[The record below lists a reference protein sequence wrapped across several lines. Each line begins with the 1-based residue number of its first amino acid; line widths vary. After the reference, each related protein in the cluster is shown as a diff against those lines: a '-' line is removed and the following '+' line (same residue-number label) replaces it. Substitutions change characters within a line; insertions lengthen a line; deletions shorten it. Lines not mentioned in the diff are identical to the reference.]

1 MMKGLMIL
9 GIVLILGG
17 VAGLVLGHISYTT
30 EEKVV
35 DLGPITA
42 TADRE
47 HTIKIPD
54 IAAVAALVAG
64 AFLVF
69 VGRRR

>member
-1 MMKGLMIL
+1 MKGLMIL
-9 GIVLILGG
+9 GVILILGG
-17 VAGLVLGHISYTT
+17 LAGLVLGHISYTT
-30 EEKVV
+30 QEKVV

-47 HTIKIPD
+47 HTVKIPD
-54 IAAVAALVAG
+54 VAAVAALAAG

>member
-1 MMKGLMIL
+1 MKPLVIVGLL
-9 GIVLILGG
+9 LIVGG
-17 VAGLVLGHISYTT
+17 LAGLVLGHVSWTT
-30 EEKVV
+30 QEKVI

-47 HTIKIPD
+47 HTVQIPD
-54 IAAVAALVAG
+54 IAAVAALAVG
-64 AFLVF
+64 AFLIF

>member
-1 MMKGLMIL
+1 MKGLMIL